1 MPDFSL
7 TAEQEKLVE
16 ELRGLVT
23 RKIAFSSLEFD
34 RIGDRTFDFS
44 LAKILAELNLLT
56 PTIPRDYGG
65 RGLDY
70 FTTALVLEELSA
82 GCAGLAAVVTA
93 NIHAASPIILGG
105 TTSQKESFLSLL
117 TNPHVNLAAFA
128 LTESGSG
135 SDIGEMK
142 TFAAPLSQEGCNAA
156 AGPDSSGQ
164 WLVNGS
170 KDYVINGGVAKFIS
184 LFATTDP
191 RNIRGSMMA
200 FIVPSGTPGMS
211 VGAVRNKMGIR
222 YANTVQL
229 VFDTLIVHREFVIGR
244 PGSAYLLL
252 MQTFDRGRSLA
263 GAVGVGIARAAFDY
277 ALKYSK
283 ERVQFGNPVYSY
295 QGISFTLADLATKI
309 EAARMLVWKA
319 CWLIDRELDY
329 TMASSMAKLAGSRV
343 AVEAASAAMEICG
356 GGGYMV
362 GHPVEKYLR
371 DARVMPL
378 IEGTDHIQKAV
389 IASLL

>member
-7 TAEQEKLVE
+7 TREQEKLVE
-16 ELRGLVT
+16 ELRELASQ
-23 RKIAFSSLEFD
+23 KIAPASLD
-34 RIGDRTFDFS
+34 MDRTGDASFDFS
-44 LAKILAELNLLT
+44 LANILADLNLLT
-56 PTIPRDYGG
+56 PTIPREYGG

-70 FTTALVLEELSA
+70 FTTALALEELSA

-105 TTSQKESFLSLL
+105 TSRQKEAFLPLL
-117 TNPHVNLAAFA
+117 AHPNVNLAAFA

-135 SDIGEMK
+135 SDIGAMQSLASPLRK
-142 TFAAPLSQEGCNAA
+142 GGGVAARGFDGTEK
-156 AGPDSSGQ
+156 
-164 WLVNGS
+164 WVVNGS
-170 KDYVINGGVAKFIS
+170 KDYIINGGVARFVS
-184 LFATTDP
+184 LFAVSDP
-191 RNIRGSMMA
+191 KNKKGGMMA
-200 FIVPSGTPGMS
+200 FVVPSSTPGMS

-222 YANTVQL
+222 YANTVRL
-229 VFDTLIVHREFVIGR
+229 VFSDLKLDRDFVIGR

-263 GAVGVGIARAAFDY
+263 GAAGVGIARAAFEC
-277 ALKYSK
+277 ALKFSR
-283 ERVQFGNPVYSY
+283 ERVQFGRPVFSN
-295 QGISFTLADLATKI
+295 QGVSFTLTELATKI

-319 CWLIDRELDY
+319 CWLIDRDLDY
-329 TMASSMAKLAGSRV
+329 TMASSMAKIAGSRV

-356 GGGYMV
+356 GSGYLV

-371 DARVMPL
+371 DARVLPL
-378 IEGTDHIQKAV
+378 IEGTDNIQKAV

>member
-7 TAEQEKLVE
+7 TRDQENLLE
-16 ELRGLVT
+16 ELRELVS
-23 RKIAFSSLEFD
+23 RKIAPASLKLD
-34 RIGDRTFDFS
+34 RAGDDRFDFS
-44 LAKILAELNLLT
+44 LAGSLAELNLLT
-56 PTIPRDYGG
+56 PTVPREYGG

-105 TTSQKESFLSLL
+105 TARQKEAFLPLL
-117 TNPHVNLAAFA
+117 THPNPNLAAFA

-135 SDIGEMK
+135 SDIGAMQS
-142 TFAAPLSQEGCNAA
+142 FASPVWKDGRANPAE
-156 AGPDSSGQ
+156 Q
-164 WLVNGS
+164 WIINGS
-170 KDYVINGGVAKFIS
+170 KDYIINGGVAKFVT
-184 LFATTDP
+184 LFAATDQK
-191 RNIRGSMMA
+191 NKKGGMMA
-200 FIVPSGTPGMS
+200 FVVPAGTPGMS
-211 VGAVRNKMGIR
+211 VEAVRNKMGIR
-222 YANTVQL
+222 YANTVRL
-229 VFDTLIVHREFVIGR
+229 AFNDLKLDRDCVIGR

-263 GAVGVGIARAAFDY
+263 GAVGVGIARASFEC

-283 ERVQFGNPVYSY
+283 ERVQFGRPVYSN
-295 QGISFTLADLATKI
+295 QGVSFTLAELATKI

-319 CWLIDRELDY
+319 CWLIDRDLDY
-329 TMASSMAKLAGSRV
+329 TMASSMAKIAGSRV

-356 GGGYMV
+356 GGGYLI

-371 DARVMPL
+371 DARVLPL